1 MPENTTNEV
10 LFMQLVMQNQQIAIM
25 SMGKLKH
32 PVTDKIERN
41 LELAKVS
48 IDTLDM
54 LKVKTKGNLSEY
66 EEKFLEEV
74 IRELKLNYVEEA
86 NKDEGNKPED
96 TKEETSKGENKEEK

>member
-1 MPENTTNEV
+1 MEQNSTNEI
-10 LFMQLVMQNQQIAIM
+10 LFMQLVMQNQQIAVM

-66 EEKFLEEV
+66 EEKFLDEV
-74 IRELKLNYVEEA
+74 IRELKLNYVEEV
-86 NKDEGNKPED
+86 NKDQGNKTEE
-96 TKEETSKGENKEEK
+96 TKEESKEDKKGEK